1 MGTVNGRAVR
11 WVPEPIT
18 VTHGRLGPRPTP
30 NNWLQ
35 KRALTNHASGAS
47 RTFVIC
53 AGTRVVGYYCL
64 ATGGVLSS
72 EVPGRIKRNMPDP
85 IPVVILGRLAVD
97 QAWQGRQLGASLLKD
112 AALRTLKAAE
122 SIGIRAMLVHAISEN
137 AKQFY
142 LKYDFVPSP
151 QRPMML
157 LANIADLARYFDAY
171 ITAREPS

>member
-1 MGTVNGRAVR
+1 M
-11 WVPEPIT
+11 
-18 VTHGRLGPRPTP
+18 
-30 NNWLQ
+30 
-35 KRALTNHASGAS
+35 TNTASGAS
-47 RTFVIC
+47 RTFVVC

-97 QAWQGRQLGASLLKD
+97 RAWQGKQLGAALLKD
-112 AALRTLKAAE
+112 AALRTLRVAE

-137 AKQFY
+137 AKRFY

-157 LANIADLARYFDAY
+157 LVN